1 MKMALCRIVLCI
13 ACLVDARAPSEKLS
27 PRQQL
32 LQLLQQAPSTASPA
46 TLAEVAGALGSLAL
60 EADHSKDD
68 GTTIEAIRKLMTE
81 LTTAIEQQHT
91 EAQTALQSHGNF
103 QTCLDAKEQAFGEAA
118 KMVSTTTS
126 AAPTTTSTSTTTT
139 AGPTT
144 TTLHPD
150 LAACKAQEA
159 ELILRN
165 KTCHSELV
173 ATHSAKTATCELY
186 NEINYPSA
194 GAARIARCADSTLFS
209 GSYEDFLERDIQ
221 MLATLRQREQNCT
234 DTSSVYSSKSA
245 ECDAITI
252 ALSDKLKECLAMEV
266 QLSYDS
272 SFTIDSYQDYSQPS
286 TDNLTHYYDPVT
298 QTNCGPYEAKVVAC
312 SNYAACY
319 TSEVSMMDS
328 SYLSAKELS
337 SSRQAEM
344 TALNRIVCLLDVLQL
359 PAAEQPAKLT
369 ECIAAIH
376 DVSSLNLVKP
386 VAPAKAA
393 CDPGA
398 TPAGCVTV

>member
-1 MKMALCRIVLCI
+1 M
-13 ACLVDARAPSEKLS
+13 
-27 PRQQL
+27 
-32 LQLLQQAPSTASPA
+32 
-46 TLAEVAGALGSLAL
+46 
-60 EADHSKDD
+60 
-68 GTTIEAIRKLMTE
+68 
-81 LTTAIEQQHT
+81 
-91 EAQTALQSHGNF
+91 
-103 QTCLDAKEQAFGEAA
+103 
-118 KMVSTTTS
+118 
-126 AAPTTTSTSTTTT
+126 
-139 AGPTT
+139 
-144 TTLHPD
+144 
-150 LAACKAQEA
+150 
-159 ELILRN
+159 
-165 KTCHSELV
+165 

-398 TPAGCVTV
+398 TPAGCVVFCQQGCLADLVGEVSNCQCTAVVWAASSRELVCGFATGSCVAFVLDGVAGATYAWQAHEEEVTHMHWDDAKRRLFTSSKDKKLRVWHFPAVGRDFNPVASAVIRSAASMVENRRPRTGSGTGATRQVATGYPDVSAAQPSKGPNVCADESDDDLTGWDR